1 MTFGGFHKKKRRSK
15 QKNFKKDTRPENLR
29 PGGKDYVD
37 PTTRPDYKAPAVAK
51 HKVIGAS
58 NLEANLKAKAAK
70 EARILAEKQNGAKA
84 AAPVEDK
91 PMLNCRDCTEA
102 FDFTA
107 KEQEVYESKGWA
119 VPSRC
124 RACREKK
131 RADPTSNAFK
141 GGAKE
146 AGAAPKIMGKTKA
159 NSAPTAEPPTKRKK
173 LVSSDKNQAE
183 DQRVNTSKVSNIEN
197 EGESSDDSASD
208 ASSDSGPETL
218 NLKTEKSTLPIAAKE
233 TKNVESKSANDDKSD
248 SSNSSSSEDD
258 DDDDDESNPEALVAK
273 AFSRKT
279 NQFEED
285 DDEMPKTKENDNA
298 YENCEEDEE
307 WVEEEEGGDN
317 GAWGDG
323 TSEDYPWV
331 DYRDAEAC
339 AKPLEAFD
347 LIEALELPKEA
358 LTDDGK
364 VGVDVEDTCMRRFL
378 ADSTF

>member
-70 EARILAEKQNGAKA
+70 EARILAEKENGLKA
-84 AAPVEDK
+84 SAPVEDR

-102 FDFTA
+102 FDFSA
-107 KEQEVYESKGWA
+107 QEQEVYTSKGWA

-124 RACREKK
+124 RSCREKK
-131 RADPTSNAFK
+131 RADPTSKSFK
-141 GGAKE
+141 PKERSTSTKE
-146 AGAAPKIMGKTKA
+146 AKTKA
-159 NSAPTAEPPTKRKK
+159 NSAPSAEPPAKRKK
-173 LVSSDKNQAE
+173 FDSGDGQAE
-183 DQRVNTSKVSNIEN
+183 GQTVEAKAGDKT
-197 EGESSDDSASD
+197 EGAREDSDGSASD
-208 ASSDSGPETL
+208 TSSDSESGPETL
-218 NLKTEKSTLPIAAKE
+218 SLKTEEGTLPTTAK
-233 TKNVESKSANDDKSD
+233 TSSNKVESKGAKSASD
-248 SSNSSSSEDD
+248 SSSDD

-279 NQFEED
+279 DQLED
-285 DDEMPKTKENDNA
+285 DDDDDLPQAKEKGHA
-298 YENCEEDEE
+298 YENGDGDDDDEG
-307 WVEEEEGGDN
+307 WAEEEEEYGDSEGG
-317 GAWGDG
+317 WGG
-323 TSEDYPWV
+323 TPGEGYPWM

-347 LIEALELPKEA
+347 LLEALELPKEA
-358 LTDDGK
+358 LTDEGK
-364 VGVDVEDTCMRRFL
+364 VGDEV
-378 ADSTF
+378 